1 MTTAFTRRILALLL
15 LAATPWAAAQDD
27 KTDAESAESVRSHY
41 AKYEYRVPMRDGVR
55 LFTAVYVPYDV
66 STTYPILLFR
76 TPYGVSPY
84 GADGYREKLG
94 PDESFQRDGFI
105 FVYQDVRGRYM
116 SEGEYVNMR
125 PHVAAKESDQD
136 VDESTDTYDTIEWLL
151 ANVAG
156 HNGRV
161 GQWGVSYPG
170 FYASAGAIDS
180 HPALK
185 ASSPQAPIAD
195 WFWDDMHRHGAFILP
210 LAFNFFSGFGK
221 AREAPTTERTEGID
235 HKTPDGYQFF
245 LDLGPLKNVNERH
258 FKGEIA
264 FWNEIVRHPDYD
276 DFWQSRNVLPHLRG
290 VTAAVM
296 TVGGWF
302 DTEDLY
308 GPLKTYRAIEEQNP
322 GAFNVLVMGPWPHG
336 GWNRTGGEA
345 LGTAGFGFKTSAYFQ
360 ENVHLP
366 FFRHF
371 LKGEGEHRLPEALAF
386 ETGANRWHSFDAW
399 PPPKLREKTLYLQDG
414 GGLAWQPPGA
424 TESPYD
430 EYVSDP
436 ARPVPYTMEIT
447 TRWAREYMTED
458 QRFAA
463 WRPDVLVYQG
473 EELADDVT
481 LAGPLVADLWVST
494 SGGDSD
500 WIVKLVDVFPKTTK
514 RDEDDDDDGGGEDEA
529 DLGGTQRL
537 VRAEVF
543 RGRFRE
549 SYEQPKPFTP
559 GEVTKVSFEILD
571 VLHTFRRGHRV
582 MIQIQSTWFPFV
594 DRNPQKW
601 VPNIFEAD
609 ADDFIRVTNRVYR
622 SPEHPSGVR
631 VGVLP

>member
-1 MTTAFTRRILALLL
+1 
-15 LAATPWAAAQDD
+15 
-27 KTDAESAESVRSHY
+27 
-41 AKYEYRVPMRDGVR
+41 
-55 LFTAVYVPYDV
+55 
-66 STTYPILLFR
+66 
-76 TPYGVSPY
+76 
-84 GADGYREKLG
+84 
-94 PDESFQRDGFI
+94 
-105 FVYQDVRGRYM
+105 
-116 SEGEYVNMR
+116 
-125 PHVAAKESDQD
+125 
-136 VDESTDTYDTIEWLL
+136 
-151 ANVAG
+151 
-156 HNGRV
+156 
-161 GQWGVSYPG
+161 
-170 FYASAGAIDS
+170 
-180 HPALK
+180 
-185 ASSPQAPIAD
+185 
-195 WFWDDMHRHGAFILP
+195 
-210 LAFNFFSGFGK
+210 
-221 AREAPTTERTEGID
+221 
-235 HKTPDGYQFF
+235 
-245 LDLGPLKNVNERH
+245 
-258 FKGEIA
+258 
-264 FWNEIVRHPDYD
+264 
-276 DFWQSRNVLPHLRG
+276 
-290 VTAAVM
+290 
-296 TVGGWF
+296 
-302 DTEDLY
+302 
-308 GPLKTYRAIEEQNP
+308 
-322 GAFNVLVMGPWPHG
+322 
-336 GWNRTGGEA
+336 
-345 LGTAGFGFKTSAYFQ
+345 
-360 ENVHLP
+360 
-366 FFRHF
+366 
-371 LKGEGEHRLPEALAF
+371 
-386 ETGANRWHSFDAW
+386 
-399 PPPKLREKTLYLQDG
+399 
-414 GGLAWQPPGA
+414 
-424 TESPYD
+424 
-430 EYVSDP
+430 
-436 ARPVPYTMEIT
+436 MEIT